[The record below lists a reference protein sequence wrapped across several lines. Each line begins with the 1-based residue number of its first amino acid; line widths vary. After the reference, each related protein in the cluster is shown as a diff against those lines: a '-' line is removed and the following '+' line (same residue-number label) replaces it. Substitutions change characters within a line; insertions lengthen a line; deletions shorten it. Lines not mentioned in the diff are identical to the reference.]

1 MPVFDRISTS
11 GFIICKSDVQYWITE
26 LQSWTQQY
34 IYLFAKFIYVAC
46 RNLKRPDVSYVHCT
60 ALQYHTV
67 GKLSD
72 ATVVILCHIIMM
84 VIPIEQINNIYT
96 ETISLESN
104 FRVLDENV
112 KEMLEMISQMWWI
125 IVSQIFKT
133 RFNTYV
139 LCFASIFLSR
149 LSCSLWLF

>member
-1 MPVFDRISTS
+1 M
-11 GFIICKSDVQYWITE
+11 
-26 LQSWTQQY
+26 
-34 IYLFAKFIYVAC
+34 FAKFIYVAC

-112 KEMLEMISQMWWI
+112 KEIKSSKNNCEMMSNILCI
-125 IVSQIFKT
+125 IP
-133 RFNTYV
+133 
-139 LCFASIFLSR
+139 
-149 LSCSLWLF
+149 SCIDGPDKICIA

>member
-1 MPVFDRISTS
+1 M
-11 GFIICKSDVQYWITE
+11 
-26 LQSWTQQY
+26 
-34 IYLFAKFIYVAC
+34 FAKFIYVAC

-60 ALQYHTV
+60 ALQYHTA

-72 ATVVILCHIIMM
+72 ATVVILFHIIMM

-96 ETISLESN
+96 ETISLESS

-125 IVSQIFKT
+125 IVSQISKT